1 MTVQLKS
8 DLILNREI
16 NQLID
21 LKKANIL
28 ARFFKTGKGEYGEGD
43 LFLGISVP
51 QIRALA
57 KRFQA
62 ADDNLIKE
70 LLANKY
76 HEVRLLG
83 AIILVMRY
91 QKAQDEKSK
100 KKVLDF
106 YLKHRF
112 ALNNWDLVDLSV
124 YKIWGDYLLSHKDK
138 RGKLFKFARSKN
150 LWERRMAVVAT
161 MTLIK
166 NNQFKEIFELTL
178 MLINDKE
185 DLIHKSLGWMLREVG
200 KKDQR
205 SLEDF
210 LDKHGNSLARTTL
223 RYAIERFQEK
233 RRKYYLN
240 TIKI

>member
-1 MTVQLKS
+1 MTVQIKS
-8 DLILNREI
+8 DLALRREI

-21 LKKANIL
+21 VDKANIL

-43 LFLGISVP
+43 LFLGIKVP
-51 QIRALA
+51 QVRALA
-57 KRFQA
+57 KRWSDA
-62 ADDNLIKE
+62 SDVLVKE
-70 LLANKY
+70 LLDSKY

-83 AIILVMRY
+83 VIILVTKYERA
-91 QKAQDEKSK
+91 KDEKQK

-124 YKIWGDYLLSHKDK
+124 YKIWGDYLLNHKDK
-138 RGKLFKFARSKN
+138 RGELFKFARSKN

-161 MTLIK
+161 LTLIK

-178 MLINDKE
+178 ILINDKD
-185 DLIHKSLGWMLREVG
+185 DLIHKALGWMLREVG
-200 KKDQR
+200 KKNQR
-205 SLEDF
+205 SLENF
-210 LDKHGNSLARTTL
+210 LDKHAKHLARTTL
-223 RYAIERFQEK
+223 RYAIERFQEGK
-233 RRKYYLN
+233 RKYYLN

>member
-1 MTVQLKS
+1 MKVQIRA
-8 DLILNREI
+8 DLALSREI

-21 LKKANIL
+21 VDKANIL

-43 LFLGISVP
+43 LFLGIKVP

-57 KRFQA
+57 RRWSNA
-62 ADDNLIKE
+62 SDVLIKE
-70 LLANKY
+70 LLDSKY

-83 AIILVMRY
+83 VIILVTKYERA
-91 QKAQDEKSK
+91 KDEKQK

-106 YLKHRF
+106 YFKHRS

-124 YKIWGDYLLSHKDK
+124 YKIWGDYLLSHQDK
-138 RGKLFKFARSKN
+138 RQELFKFARSKN

-161 MTLIK
+161 LTLIK

-185 DLIHKSLGWMLREVG
+185 DLIHKALGWMLREVG